1 VLTGTAQAIATRML
15 ASSIDALESMVRGVE
30 TRSARRVADE
40 VAKRWNRRWGVSS
53 LGTPAAN
60 PVNTKSDQA
69 DNEAQDRN
77 PGASR

>member
-1 VLTGTAQAIATRML
+1 MEGVVQTRAVLYPGNCAAHP
-15 ASSIDALESMVRGVE
+15 DE
-30 TRSARRVADE
+30 DE

-77 PGASR
+77 ALVRRV